1 MSIQLHHDSWLIS
14 SKASFKQKFEYE
26 KMSSQSSAIKHNL
39 LIHLDCSYSQ
49 QLLLRVLTSPEE
61 ELSSKFLAQYNIF
74 TREDVLKFASE
85 TCADDEEP
93 AALLYEQCV
102 EKFIKH
108 FNIHVQWDEYE
119 NIAWD
124 LVMKAQHHESSL
136 DKSLPTSEP
145 LRCNYYCVRKGL
157 IRKAQFASVLN
168 RYITKKLDKQET
180 TYLKNAIPETYLYEL
195 DDPEYFDESLYD
207 IYEVVE
213 SLEENERK
221 LQEESTKDDAKLT
234 TWILKP
240 SITNKGAEIFI
251 FNSLEALKNYFTQ
264 KHEQV
269 RVEEEEVNESS
280 EQRVDLRQLRE
291 WVIQRYVDRP
301 LLLCSGRKFHM
312 RVYVVS
318 VGALQVYVYDQI
330 LALFALRPFD
340 MNRVNDTFS
349 HITNTCVQVNEVDFK
364 ESESVKLFWNL
375 DKEDAEHISRL
386 QLERIFE
393 QVKKITG
400 ETFEAVSGELNFMPL
415 PHCFELYGLDFLVDE
430 SHEVYL
436 LEVNAGPDFKQ
447 TGKELD
453 RVIYNLFK
461 QTAKVVLLNDTND
474 CIVGDENAATFGKG
488 QLHRVLSKETTYRRE
503 F

>member
-1 MSIQLHHDSWLIS
+1 MYQQPNNTDLA
-14 SKASFKQKFEYE
+14 KE
-26 KMSSQSSAIKHNL
+26 NL
-39 LIHLDCSYSQ
+39 LIHLDCPYSQ
-49 QLLLRVLTSPEE
+49 ELLLRVLTETNNEE
-61 ELSSKFLAQYNIF
+61 NSKFLSKYNIF

-85 TCADDEEP
+85 TCEQSQSSS
-93 AALLYEQCV
+93 ALVYEQSV
-102 EKFIKH
+102 ENFIKH

-119 NIAWD
+119 NIAWN
-124 LVMKAQHHESSL
+124 LVMSHEPSSSL
-136 DKSLPTSEP
+136 GLEKSKTP

-168 RYITKKLDKQET
+168 RYMTKKLDKQET
-180 TYLKNAIPETYLYEL
+180 TCLKRSIPETYLYEL

-213 SLEENERK
+213 SLQENERK
-221 LQEESTKDDAKLT
+221 LQEGELMNLT

-251 FNSLEALKNYFTQ
+251 FNSLEALRNYFTQ
-264 KHEQV
+264 KHEQH
-269 RVEEEEVNESS
+269 RSEEEEDEEQLDEDKDLSS
-280 EQRVDLRQLRE
+280 EQHVDLRQLRE

-301 LLLCSGRKFHM
+301 LLLCGGRKFHL

-340 MNRVNDTFS
+340 MTRVNDTFS

-375 DKEDAEHISRL
+375 DKEDAEHISRT

-393 QVKKITG
+393 QVKEITG
-400 ETFEAVSGELNFMPL
+400 ETFAAVSGELNFMPL

-430 SHEVYL
+430 NHQVYL

-453 RVIYNLFK
+453 SVIYNLFK
-461 QTAKVVLLNDTND
+461 QTAKVVLLNDTEA
-474 CIVGDENAATFGKG
+474 CIVSNENPATFGKG
-488 QLHRVLSKETTYRRE
+488 QLHRVLSKETTYRNE